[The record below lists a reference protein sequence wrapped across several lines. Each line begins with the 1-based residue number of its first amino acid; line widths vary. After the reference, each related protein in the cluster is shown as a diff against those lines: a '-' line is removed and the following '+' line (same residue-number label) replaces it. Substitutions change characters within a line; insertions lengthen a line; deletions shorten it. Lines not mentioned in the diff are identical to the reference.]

1 MASGMMPPLRPRV
14 SRSSEPHA
22 KVRQSNVTGPL
33 IYAGIDEAG
42 YGPRLGPLCVA
53 QSVFEVKDWAPGDD
67 VPDLWRRLER
77 IVCSTIAQSRD
88 GRLPINDSKRLK
100 LANGSAS
107 RHPLTHLE
115 RAVLAF
121 AARGGAPPASD
132 AALFETLGARID
144 AAPWHAGEPHPLPC
158 STTPDHV
165 RLLAGS
171 LAREC
176 DACGVRLLDLRC
188 HTLDAGAFNEGVA
201 RLGSKARVSFGLVGA
216 LLNRVWRSEA
226 CASAGG
232 GVGGVGGV
240 EGVEE
245 MGGGGGGPRVV
256 IDRQGG
262 RISYAGALKRVL
274 GDEAE
279 IIIHEERP
287 VRSAYEVRGLGPSAP
302 RRMWV
307 RFEVDS
313 EARHFPVALASMT
326 AKLVRELAMAR
337 FNRYWS
343 ERFEELKP
351 TAGYALDAARW
362 LRDVEGRISPEE
374 RARIVRLA

>member
-1 MASGMMPPLRPRV
+1 MASGMMLPSRLRVR
-14 SRSSEPHA
+14 RSNDPQA
-22 KVRQSNVTGPL
+22 KARQSNVTGPL

-77 IVCSTIAQSRD
+77 IVCSTIAQARD
-88 GRLPINDSKRLK
+88 GRLPVNDSKRLK

-115 RAVLAF
+115 RTVLAF
-121 AARGGAPPASD
+121 AARGGAPPSSD
-132 AALFETLGARID
+132 SALFEKLGARID
-144 AAPWHAGEPHPLPC
+144 AAPWYAGEPHPLPC

-165 RLLAGS
+165 HLLAGS

-176 DACGVRLLDLRC
+176 ESCGVRLLDLRC
-188 HTLDAGAFNEGVA
+188 CTLDAGPFNDGVA

-226 CASAGG
+226 CASGG
-232 GVGGVGGV
+232 QT
-240 EGVEE
+240 E
-245 MGGGGGGPRVV
+245 GGGPRIV

-279 IIIHEERP
+279 IIIHDERP
-287 VRSAYEVRGLGPSAP
+287 ERSAYEVRGLGQSAP

-313 EARHFPVALASMT
+313 EAHHFPVALASMT

-374 RARIVRLA
+374 RARLVRLA